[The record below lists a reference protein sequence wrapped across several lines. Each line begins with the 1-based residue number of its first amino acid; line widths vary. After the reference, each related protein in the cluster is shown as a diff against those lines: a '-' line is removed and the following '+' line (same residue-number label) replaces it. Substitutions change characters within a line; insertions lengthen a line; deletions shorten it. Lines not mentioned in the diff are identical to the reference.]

1 MSFINKKIEIKFDV
15 NWIKDQK
22 VNEKLN
28 SILIDMLEKMEQQ
41 LDLKNYA
48 VCNLNIKTKQY

>member
-15 NWIKDQK
+15 NWIKDQQDSD
-22 VNEKLN
+22 KLN
-28 SILIDMLEKMEQQ
+28 SILINMIEKMEQH

-48 VCNLNIKTKQY
+48 VCNLNIKTKEY